1 MIFPVPSGRNGLI
14 FLILQTMS
22 FLAYVLRVYA
32 HLLQDFLP
40 KLPEIVVRLLKD
52 CPRERSSARKVG
64 QIVGRSQLLHFVG
77 LVTDLSQELLVA
89 TRHIINFN
97 FRKIFL
103 NKIDELLDERV
114 LIGDGLT
121 VYETMR
127 YVRVHLGNIDRKLMF
142 YRPLAYSML
151 ADLIHHVR
159 DSLDRNQ
166 IGRTV
171 EVYTKNLHDNFPG
184 TSFQTMSAKLLLN
197 LAEFIAKLEDKQEGG
212 HGIFALLKLW
222 LMSSNS

>member
-1 MIFPVPSGRNGLI
+1 M
-14 FLILQTMS
+14 
-22 FLAYVLRVYA
+22 
-32 HLLQDFLP
+32 
-40 KLPEIVVRLLKD
+40 
-52 CPRERSSARKVG
+52 
-64 QIVGRSQLLHFVG
+64 
-77 LVTDLSQELLVA
+77 A

-127 YVRVHLGNIDRKLMF
+127 YIHVRSGDLRRKLMF
-142 YRPLAYSML
+142 HRPLAYSML

-159 DSLDRNQ
+159 DSLNRNQ

-197 LAEFIAKLEDKQEGG
+197 LAEFIAKLEDKQEGRTYSRG
-212 HGIFALLKLW
+212 ANLLKLW
-222 LMSSNS
+222 LISSDSQLDTF